1 MTDFYL
7 DSSGILSVTGP
18 TLKPLGY
25 LPTHLLFKPLLLVL
39 EGHEMLGTETA
50 LLPHL
55 HVQKNQGPSLH
66 SGGIK
71 PRTNKY
77 LSHTTCVHYPEDDH
91 GDNTDTHMGVNM
103 DGSGDWFNCLSK
115 W

>member
-1 MTDFYL
+1 M
-7 DSSGILSVTGP
+7 G
-18 TLKPLGY
+18 
-25 LPTHLLFKPLLLVL
+25 FKPLIPVL
-39 EGHEMLGTETA
+39 EGHEMLGTEPT

-66 SGGIK
+66 SNGIK

-91 GDNTDTHMGVNM
+91 GDNTNAHMGVNM

>member
-1 MTDFYL
+1 
-7 DSSGILSVTGP
+7 
-18 TLKPLGY
+18 
-25 LPTHLLFKPLLLVL
+25 
-39 EGHEMLGTETA
+39 MLGTEPA

-115 W
+115 WWVESMILIYMKLCTLVLTGLNCMLLYVIALSQ